1 MDNGQLSFI
10 IAQQQDKQ
18 DISNNTTLVADG
30 GIAITEDETFSLSG
44 YQVVRGEFF
53 AHICEPSLTL
63 SNNKIYVNTACIKKL
78 PCVDYIQLLVN
89 KTTKKIVI
97 RPCREE
103 VKDSLRWCSATV
115 KRSPKQITAKIPF
128 AMVFSLMNWNQNY
141 RYKLL
146 GKLIKFNEELLFV
159 FDMTTPEIYVRNKN
173 ANGKETTSRTPSFP
187 DEWKNQFGIPVEEHQ
202 NMLQINLFDGY
213 TVFSVKEETQRKFT
227 PEEPLTTTSPNQNT
241 ESMENNEDNAYEENN
256 GATTDSEPFTHGNN

>member
-1 MDNGQLSFI
+1 MDNQQLSFNVY
-10 IAQQQDKQ
+10 QQQDVQ
-18 DISNNTTLVADG
+18 NTSSNAATVADG
-30 GIAITEDETFSLSG
+30 GIAITEDESFSLSG

-78 PCVDYIQLLVN
+78 PSVDYIQLLVN
-89 KTTKKIVI
+89 QTTKKIVV
-97 RPCREE
+97 RPCRED
-103 VKDSLRWCSATV
+103 VKDSLRWCSATA

-146 GKLIKFNEELLFV
+146 GKLIKFNDELLFV
-159 FDMTTPEIYVRNKN
+159 FDMTTPEIFVKSKN
-173 ANGKETTSRTPSFP
+173 AAGKETTSRTPSFP
-187 DEWKNQFGIPVEEHQ
+187 DEWKNQFGIPVEEHH

-227 PEEPLTTTSPNQNT
+227 PEEAPATSPHQNN
-241 ESMENNEDNAYEENN
+241 ESMENNEENAYEENN
-256 GATTDSEPFTHGNN
+256 GAAAVNQSATNGND